1 MAYGRFASRLRI
13 KALELFRY
21 DLLIL
26 SGVVEP
32 ALVRQICRKRA
43 YNGLILWN
51 SLKFSLSNLFFRHGE
66 ISVARISLLF
76 AHIRHI
82 CPFSL
87 SKIEIAL
94 DAMYFVC
101 LVH

>member
-1 MAYGRFASRLRI
+1 MAYGRFGCRLRI

-21 DLLIL
+21 DLLVL
-26 SGVVEP
+26 SRVVVP
-32 ALVRQICRKRA
+32 ALVRQICRKRV
-43 YNGLILWN
+43 YNGLILWK
-51 SLKFSLSNLFFRHGE
+51 SVKSSLSNLLFRHRK

-101 LVH
+101 LIH